1 MPTIYDNIGMKFADG
16 LTSHISTAKRVDYC
30 VGYFNIRGWKTVCDE
45 IDLLEGMDIYE
56 NNQIKR
62 RYCRLLVGMVKT
74 PLETIVDSLN
84 SENSFIDN
92 ERASKVKRRLAEE
105 FKKQL
110 EIGIPTNEDE
120 RIIRKLLKQMKE
132 EKVVIKLF
140 LEYPL
145 HAKLY
150 LSYTENSITN
160 KVALLGSS
168 NFTFSGLQNQG
179 ELNVDVL
186 EQDAA
191 KKLADWFEMR
201 WNSRWCIDITNELIK
216 VIENS
221 WAREE
226 SIKPYNV
233 YMKMAYHLSQE
244 ARNGISDFK
253 LPRDFQKELLD
264 FQQKAV
270 LIASQHLHKRN
281 GVIIGDVVGL
291 GKTITACAIAKIMEE
306 DLLLN
311 TLILCPK
318 NLVNMWKNYVEYY
331 GLHAQHR

>member
-1 MPTIYDNIGMKFADG
+1 
-16 LTSHISTAKRVDYC
+16 
-30 VGYFNIRGWKTVCDE
+30 
-45 IDLLEGMDIYE
+45 
-56 NNQIKR
+56 
-62 RYCRLLVGMVKT
+62 MVKT

-216 VIENS
+216 VIEN
-221 WAREE
+221 
-226 SIKPYNV
+226 
-233 YMKMAYHLSQE
+233 
-244 ARNGISDFK
+244 DFG
-253 LPRDFQKELLD
+253 
-264 FQQKAV
+264 
-270 LIASQHLHKRN
+270 S
-281 GVIIGDVVGL
+281 
-291 GKTITACAIAKIMEE
+291 
-306 DLLLN
+306 
-311 TLILCPK
+311 
-318 NLVNMWKNYVEYY
+318 NMWFRSISFCYFKYS
-331 GLHAQHR
+331 RTII